1 MKKQTCILF
10 SIVVGLLLLTSCTPE
25 QTVSVYGELN
35 YPGLSWMMNSE
46 EAFEAMGKAETDFQK
61 AESGTAESMEYEVY
75 YTTDG
80 KLFGKDAEIRL
91 TFLPTADGESLSL
104 WTVSAIMKDT
114 SQEHYTSL
122 CKELISEFAK
132 QEAQTEQEQHL
143 KQIVQSSDEMEEM
156 EEIPLDAEVY
166 QNDEVIGFEKTYR
179 FTSVKQTVDL
189 PQEIQEKWKE
199 GTETFYEQH
208 PSETPVESFPQWTL
222 STAEIVYTERRNTGE
237 KELCIWFSG
246 TGLCNIL
253 KYVE

>member
-1 MKKQTCILF
+1 
-10 SIVVGLLLLTSCTPE
+10 
-25 QTVSVYGELN
+25 
-35 YPGLSWMMNSE
+35 MNPE

-143 KQIVQSSDEMEEM
+143 KQIVQSSNEMEKM

-166 QNDEVIGFEKTYR
+166 QNDEVIGFEKNI
-179 FTSVKQTVDL
+179 S
-189 PQEIQEKWKE
+189 
-199 GTETFYEQH
+199 FYQCKAN
-208 PSETPVESFPQWTL
+208 S
-222 STAEIVYTERRNTGE
+222 
-237 KELCIWFSG
+237 
-246 TGLCNIL
+246 
-253 KYVE
+253 